1 MAGKK
6 QQIDDNDIK
15 IIVRNRKARFQY
27 EIVDTYEAGI
37 VLKGSEVKS
46 LRAGKVN
53 ISDSYATEMGGEFW
67 LLNLHISAY
76 DHASVD
82 PHDPLRKRKL
92 LLHRRQI
99 QRLTAKVKEQGLT
112 LVPIRLYF
120 REGKAKVEL
129 GLGRGKKK
137 YDKRDAIAKRD
148 ATRDLERMKTGR
160 DY

>member
-1 MAGKK
+1 MAAKK
-6 QQIDDNDIK
+6 SAVDEKDIK
-15 IIVRNRKARFQY
+15 IIVRNRKARFLY
-27 EIVDTYEAGI
+27 EIFDTYEAGI
-37 VLKGSEVKS
+37 VLQGSEVKS

-53 ISDSYATEMGGEFW
+53 ISDSYATEQGGEFW
-67 LLNLHISAY
+67 LINLHISAY

-99 QRLTAKVKEQGLT
+99 QRLTARVKEQGLA
-112 LVPIRLYF
+112 LVPVRLYF

-137 YDKRDAIAKRD
+137 YDKRNTIAKRD
-148 ATRDLERMKTGR
+148 ADRDLERHKAGR
-160 DY
+160 DF